1 MLSIDY
7 EILRLFSVHDQWTP
21 ATAAMQL
28 DARLSYVRVRF
39 ASLLKKA
46 LVYRVR
52 TKTISYYKIT
62 TEGEQYLSESR
73 RNVAL
78 QDPHP
83 WIRRVRSGIDSE
95 GHELT
100 LPGRAAIPRPE
111 KPEMSYE
118 MDVDAIIARVD
129 GERHG

>member
-7 EILRLFSVHDQWTP
+7 DILRLFSAHDRWTP

-28 DARLSYVRVRF
+28 GARLSYVRTRF
-39 ASLLKKA
+39 ASLLKKS
-46 LVYRVR
+46 LIYQVR
-52 TKTISYYKIT
+52 TRWFSYYKIT
-62 TEGEQYLSESR
+62 TEGEQCLSESR

-78 QDPHP
+78 RDPHP
-83 WIRRVRSGIDSE
+83 WIRRVRAGIDSE
-95 GHELT
+95 GHELV
-100 LPGRAAIPRPE
+100 LPGCAAIPRPE

-129 GERHG
+129 AERHG

>member
-7 EILRLFSVHDQWTP
+7 DILRLFSVHDQWTP

-28 DARLSYVRVRF
+28 DVRVSYVRARF
-39 ASLLKKA
+39 ESLLKKA
-46 LVYRVR
+46 LIYQAR
-52 TKTISYYKIT
+52 TRWFSYYKIT
-62 TEGEQYLSESR
+62 DEGEQCLSESR
-73 RNVAL
+73 RNVVL
-78 QDPHP
+78 RDPHP
-83 WIRRVRSGIDSE
+83 WIRRVRAGIDSE

-100 LPGRAAIPRPE
+100 LPGRAAIPHPE